1 MRLETGRGTMLEED
15 MPRALPRE
23 IRAPFDMGYTGCFY
37 ANQIAA
43 AFEKDYTAWIW
54 MDKGVLRRV

>member
-1 MRLETGRGTMLEED
+1 

-23 IRAPFDMGYTGCFY
+23 IRTPLDMGYTGCFY
-37 ANQIAA
+37 ANQVAA
-43 AFEKDYTAWIW
+43 AFGKDYTAWIW